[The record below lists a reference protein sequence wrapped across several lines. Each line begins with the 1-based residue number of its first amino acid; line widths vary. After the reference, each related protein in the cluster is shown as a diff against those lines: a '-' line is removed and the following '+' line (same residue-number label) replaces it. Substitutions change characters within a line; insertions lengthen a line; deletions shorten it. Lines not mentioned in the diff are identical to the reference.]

1 MGPCSSAM
9 ALFISLQT
17 RLNPRMVMA
26 VGRGD
31 CQLTEKTL
39 PYPSEMG
46 LEINTEWRFGQQ
58 ES

>member
-1 MGPCSSAM
+1 
-9 ALFISLQT
+9 
-17 RLNPRMVMA
+17 MA

-31 CQLTEKTL
+31 AKLTEKTL

-46 LEINTEWRFGQQ
+46 LEINTGWRFGQQ

>member
-31 CQLTEKTL
+31 SQLTEKTL

-46 LEINTEWRFGQQ
+46 LEINTERRFGQQ